1 MSLDEMRSVF
11 INNVVSRDTII
22 NMLDKDVAECD
33 RVNYSNEYI
42 KIYKQD
48 KDKIKDT
55 DVSEWSNILGRKPD
69 IEDIK
74 LFWQYK
80 LYIQRQVQDKDIVR
94 LINIDGNDSQYE
106 KRGMITYTWN
116 TVKAELTKL
125 KYNLDFRT
133 AIDLL
138 IDKNSKTYKIR
149 DDRNVTFG
157 FQFNG
162 VFLVVNA
169 ECIENKIIRIISY
182 YETTEDKWKEYK
194 AKYQEV

>member
-94 LINIDGNDSQYE
+94 LINIE
-106 KRGMITYTWN
+106 
-116 TVKAELTKL
+116 
-125 KYNLDFRT
+125 
-133 AIDLL
+133 
-138 IDKNSKTYKIR
+138 
-149 DDRNVTFG
+149 
-157 FQFNG
+157 
-162 VFLVVNA
+162 
-169 ECIENKIIRIISY
+169 
-182 YETTEDKWKEYK
+182 
-194 AKYQEV
+194 